1 MSDAIEANVTLLT
14 IKGRFRFPSF
24 QLRSTFTKAYFFL
37 QYYYVYIQCMEPTS
51 VAPRAES
58 WYCENLS
65 LRPSMA
71 WTNCR
76 KMEAC
81 ALLLQLLQRRL
92 VFFVFVIL
100 YLCRENCCHPAVIKY
115 NNNKKKKMMMISSH
129 CTPKLSLWS
138 FSFTSCLEVP
148 CSTAFVQ

>member
-1 MSDAIEANVTLLT
+1 MSDAIEANVTWLT

-24 QLRSTFTKAYFFL
+24 QLRRTFTRAYFSVFL
-37 QYYYVYIQCMEPTS
+37 RVYSVYGPTS

-71 WTNCR
+71 WTNYL

-100 YLCRENCCHPAVIKY
+100 YLCRANCCHPAVIKY
-115 NNNKKKKMMMISSH
+115 NNNKKKKKMMTISSH
-129 CTPKLSLWS
+129 CTPKHSLWS

-148 CSTAFVQ
+148 CSTTFVQ